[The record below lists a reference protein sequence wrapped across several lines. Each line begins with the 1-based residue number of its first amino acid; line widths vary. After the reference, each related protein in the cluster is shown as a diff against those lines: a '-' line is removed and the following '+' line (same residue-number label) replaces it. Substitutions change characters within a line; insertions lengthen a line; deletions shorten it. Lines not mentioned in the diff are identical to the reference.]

1 MFRRCQIA
9 ALVLSS
15 SLALIP
21 DDVGAVGEYQCPRQ
35 PARSFLPGSETRIG
49 EGSPPCRIEFRE
61 TGVRLKGVADG
72 SHPDPGRTVVLD
84 SNGRYITANA
94 PGWVGVI
101 SLWDSTGGYL
111 SSFGT
116 VGQGPGEFTVRGMM
130 NLFVDRR
137 DNLHVMDGGFIWSVF
152 SPEHEFLRSTSAYSI
167 TGFEVSTVMLDDGS
181 VLTSESARD
190 RSLYFRVVDT
200 TGAVQRTFAPVE
212 DEALEWGLR
221 PIAYA
226 GGDTFWAAPPIEG
239 GDAYVLEEWG
249 VDGELRRTLRREAPW
264 YRWAGYSE
272 ISPAVSRL
280 HVTSDGLLYVLVRRP
295 TEAYRTE
302 FERARRRG
310 EFVAREAGDGL
321 TDVLFEVIDA
331 RSGELLASDLHP
343 ATQARQFVPRALFR
357 GSLTGYRY
365 KESDDGLPFV
375 EIVTLELVP
384 R

>member
-1 MFRRCQIA
+1 MLRRCLIA

-15 SLALIP
+15 PLVLIP
-21 DDVGAVGEYQCPRQ
+21 DDVEAVEAHQCWRQ
-35 PARSFLPGSETRIG
+35 PARSFPPRGETRIA
-49 EGSPPCRIEFRE
+49 EGNPPCRIEFRE

-72 SHPDPGRTVVLD
+72 SHPDPGRTVVVD

-101 SLWDSTGGYL
+101 SVWDSRGGYL

-152 SPEHEFLRSTSAYSI
+152 SPEQEFLRSTSAYSI
-167 TGFEVSTVMLDDGS
+167 TGFEVSTIMLDDGN

-239 GDAYVLEEWG
+239 GDAYILEEWS

-264 YRWAGYSE
+264 YRWAGYGE

-310 EFVAREAGDGL
+310 EFVAREARDGL

-343 ATQARQFVPRALFR
+343 ATQARQFVPKALFR

-375 EIVTLELVP
+375 EIVTLELVA

>member
-1 MFRRCQIA
+1 MFLRYLIV
-9 ALVLSS
+9 ALALSS
-15 SLALIP
+15 PLALIP
-21 DDVGAVGEYQCPRQ
+21 DDAWAVEACQCRRQ
-35 PARSFLPGSETRIG
+35 PARSFPPGDETGIG
-49 EGSPPCRIEFRE
+49 EGNPPCRIEFRE
-61 TGVRLKGVADG
+61 TGVTLKGVADG
-72 SHPDPGRTVVLD
+72 LYPDPGRTVVVD

-101 SLWDSTGGYL
+101 SVWDSRGGYL

-137 DNLHVMDGGFIWSVF
+137 DNLHVMDGGFMWSVF
-152 SPEHEFLRSTSAYSI
+152 SPEHEFLRTTSAYSI
-167 TGFEVSTVMLDDGS
+167 TGFEVSTVMLDDGN

-190 RSLYFRVVDT
+190 RSRYFRVVDT
-200 TGAVQRTFAPVE
+200 TGAVRRTFAAVE
-212 DEALEWGLR
+212 GGFEWGLR
-221 PIAYA
+221 PLAYA

-239 GDAYVLEEWG
+239 GDAYILEEWG

-264 YRWAGYSE
+264 YRWAGYGE
-272 ISPAVSRL
+272 ISPTVSRI
-280 HVTSDGLLYVLVRRP
+280 HITNDGLMYVLVRRP
-295 TEAYRTE
+295 TEAYRNE

-310 EFVAREAGDGL
+310 EFVAREARDGL

-343 ATQARQFVPRALFR
+343 ATRARQFTPRALFR

-365 KESDDGLPFV
+365 REGDDGLPLV
-375 EIVTLELVP
+375 EIVTLELVS